1 MNCHRSTSNDTNDRA
16 ENLANSSKEREIKQ
30 MKDWIMLSTVEVTMT
45 MATATCA
52 RRRESKG
59 MLFRNMNT
67 WPGHRIRAV
76 FCIAK

>member
-1 MNCHRSTSNDTNDRA
+1 
-16 ENLANSSKEREIKQ
+16 
-30 MKDWIMLSTVEVTMT
+30 MLSNVEVTMT
-45 MATATCA
+45 MATATCT